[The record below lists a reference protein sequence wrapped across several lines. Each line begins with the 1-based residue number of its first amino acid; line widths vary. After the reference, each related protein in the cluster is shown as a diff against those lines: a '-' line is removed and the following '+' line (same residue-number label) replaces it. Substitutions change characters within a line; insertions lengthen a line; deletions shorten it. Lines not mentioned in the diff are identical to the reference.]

1 MKKIIPLLLLILT
14 FTSPL
19 YAQKVKEISELSKIK
34 GVTVVQINKQ
44 LLNLIPKIDQVNG
57 IDTNQLSGKLE
68 SILILNGED
77 KAATQLGKEMQ
88 LILKSLKVEP
98 LLYASDEGEETT
110 MYYVEGSKKENQ
122 FILFSQEPDEVGII
136 VLKGSFTPQDISTLV
151 NK

>member
-122 FILFSQEPDEVGII
+122 FILFSQEPDEVSII
-136 VLKGSFTPQDISTLV
+136 VLKGSFTPQNISTLV

>member
-57 IDTNQLSGKLE
+57 IDTNQLIGKLE

-122 FILFSQEPDEVGII
+122 FILFSQEPDEVSII

>member
-57 IDTNQLSGKLE
+57 IDTNQLIGKLE

-122 FILFSQEPDEVGII
+122 FILFSQEPD
-136 VLKGSFTPQDISTLV
+136 
-151 NK
+151 

>member
-122 FILFSQEPDEVGII
+122 FILFSQEPDEVSII

>member
-68 SILILNGED
+68 SILILNGKD

-122 FILFSQEPDEVGII
+122 FILFSQEPDEVSII

>member
-110 MYYVEGSKKENQ
+110 MYYVEGIKKENQ
-122 FILFSQEPDEVGII
+122 FILFSQEPDEVSII

>member
-57 IDTNQLSGKLE
+57 IDTNQLIGKLE